1 MDEPLQLN
9 HTLTM
14 DLYIIWL
21 EYRNKK
27 AKNWEMTMKN

>member
-1 MDEPLQLN
+1 MDEPQLN

-27 AKNWEMTMKN
+27 AKNWEMTMKK